1 MKLYPSHTK
10 ALLAVARRLGIDPR
24 QDAGAIARE
33 IMARRDAW
41 VPEDQRGIV
50 SAVSVLNAIAAGQR
64 VLLSPLKARKVA
76 PVNRHGIPVHKGGDS
91 GLERAGGGA
100 RR

>member
-50 SAVSVLNAIAAGQR
+50 SAVSVLNAIAEGKH
-64 VLLSPLKARKVA
+64 VS
-76 PVNRHGIPVHKGGDS
+76 VNRHGIPVHKGGDG
-91 GLERAGGGA
+91 GLERAAGGA

>member
-1 MKLYPSHTK
+1 VTLYPSHTK
-10 ALLAVARRLGIDPR
+10 ALLAVARRLDIDSR
-24 QDAGAIARE
+24 QDAGAIANE

-50 SAVSVLNAIAAGQR
+50 AAISVLNALAEGRR
-64 VLLSPLKARKVA
+64 VLLSPLKAGKNA
-76 PVNRHGIPVHKGGDS
+76 PINRHGIPVHKGGDS
-91 GLERAGGGA
+91 GLERAAGGA

>member
-50 SAVSVLNAIAAGQR
+50 SAVSVLNAIAEGKH
-64 VLLSPLKARKVA
+64 VFLSPLKARKVA
-76 PVNRHGIPVHKGGDS
+76 AVNRHGIPVHKGGDG
-91 GLERAGGGA
+91 GLERAAGGA